1 MTCDG
6 GEDVGE
12 NTRYGWQRTR
22 TVDYV
27 SDSPLPHP
35 SEPES
40 EPESV
45 DHNDLSEDVEEYD
58 DDVEEYDDDDDVDKD
73 EQSGAFS
80 NSFDVP
86 RTSRCARGHYR
97 IFIKEIGRSLA
108 DFANWQELIILLI
121 HALCG
126 KP

>member
-35 SEPES
+35 T

-45 DHNDLSEDVEEYD
+45 DHNDLSEDVGEYD
-58 DDVEEYDDDDDVDKD
+58 DGDDVDKD

-80 NSFDVP
+80 NSSDVP

>member
-6 GEDVGE
+6 GEDVGKS
-12 NTRYGWQRTR
+12 TRYGWQRTR
-22 TVDYV
+22 TADYA

-35 SEPES
+35 S

-45 DHNDLSEDVEEYD
+45 DHNDLSEDVGEYD
-58 DDVEEYDDDDDVDKD
+58 DGDDVDEDED
-73 EQSGAFS
+73 EQSSAFS
-80 NSFDVP
+80 NNSDVP